1 MPRLKGGA
9 RPGRYSIFYVAD
21 IHGSEKCFRKFINA
35 GKFYGVDALILGGD
49 VTGKAFVP
57 LVRLDDGAY
66 EARFIG

>member
-1 MPRLKGGA
+1 MPRLKGGP

-57 LVRLDDGAY
+57 LLGRPG
-66 EARFIG
+66 